1 MMKIDSDEL
10 FDSLQKRIITGY
22 TQSERETTIRNAS
35 WLKNLHFI
43 FVLLPFLF
51 LCSLFFFL

>member
-1 MMKIDSDEL
+1 L

-35 WLKNLHFI
+35 WLKNLH
-43 FVLLPFLF
+43 
-51 LCSLFFFL
+51 